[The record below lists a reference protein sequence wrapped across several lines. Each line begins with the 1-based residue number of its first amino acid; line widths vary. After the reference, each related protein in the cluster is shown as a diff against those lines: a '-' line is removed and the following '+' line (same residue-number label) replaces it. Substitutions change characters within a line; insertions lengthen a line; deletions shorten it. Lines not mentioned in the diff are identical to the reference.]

1 MFVCSALAVIQLL
14 HATPESHKLELSEPG
29 YSCFILSYKCFH
41 LGTSSYSKLDSK
53 LDVSEASVLKAIT
66 VII

>member
-29 YSCFILSYKCFH
+29 YSCFILSYECFH
-41 LGTSSYSKLDSK
+41 LGTSSYSK